1 MAFEIARRSL
11 NAAVA
16 NGGTFDVRY
25 PAGRVASDFDANGAH
40 VLGSM
45 RYGRLTPPEVQ
56 FSFGTDILT
65 ITNNS
70 GTTFDQLTAFNVQLE
85 LFDPQDNSNGG
96 TTTDPEALKKAELLQ
111 ALANLAASSNARAL
125 AAVFVKALS
134 TLDGD
139 DRLSMSLLQPPA
151 GQRLVTVPRD
161 EDAVVGTLFGMLLN
175 ELTGDLAKAKFS
187 GGPEIQIAAESFVS
201 ISPDGSRAFYP
212 VSGIGGGT
220 AASTTDVLTGTST
233 TTQATPDS
241 IAALWEQ
248 GSNIASAATIS
259 IGEGGYFHVTG
270 TTTITDIDFATDKT
284 GRTVRLVFDGALTL
298 THNASTLILPGG
310 VSITT
315 AAGDSCTVVSEGS
328 DVVRVLNYTTAAVP
342 VSDAFVAVSDAATVT
357 MNLAAGRNFKVTL
370 GASRILDFSNYATRI
385 GQSGIVEVYQDGTG
399 GWGLTISNTDVL
411 ASPANGGVVVLN
423 AGASEWTALAYYVDT
438 LGKVKVL

>member
-1 MAFEIARRSL
+1 MAYEIAHRSL
-11 NAAVA
+11 NEAVL
-16 NGGTFDVRY
+16 NGGSFDVRY

-56 FSFGTDILT
+56 FSFGADALT

-70 GTTFDQLTAFNVQLE
+70 GTPFDQYTAFNVQLE
-85 LFDPQDNSNGG
+85 LFVPQDNSGSG

-111 ALANLAASSNARAL
+111 ALANLAASTNAQTL
-125 AAVFVKALS
+125 ATIFIKALS

-161 EDAVVGTLFGMLLN
+161 EDAAIGTLFGMLLN

-187 GGPEIQIAAESFVS
+187 GGPEVQIAAESFVS

-212 VSGIGGGT
+212 VAGIGGGT

-248 GSNIASAATIS
+248 GSNVASASTVS
-259 IGEGGYFHVTG
+259 LGEGGLFHITG
-270 TTTITDIDFATDKT
+270 TKTITDIDFATDKA
-284 GRTVRLVFDGALTL
+284 GRTAIVVFDGALTL
-298 THNASTLILPGG
+298 THNASTLILPTGEN
-310 VSITT
+310 ITT
-315 AAGDSCTVVSEGS
+315 AAGDAALVVSEGS
-328 DVVRVLNYTTAAVP
+328 DVVRVVM
-342 VSDAFVAVSDAATVT
+342 F
-357 MNLAAGRNFKVTL
+357 MRK
-370 GASRILDFSNYATRI
+370 
-385 GQSGIVEVYQDGTG
+385 DGTALSASSFSTASTTEV
-399 GWGLTISNTDVL
+399 LTGTDSAKEIGRAHV
-411 ASPANGGVVVLN
+411 
-423 AGASEWTALAYYVDT
+423 
-438 LGKVKVL
+438 